1 MSAAVG
7 RDLHA
12 THHQNEEALEQAK
25 EDLDNAEGRHP
36 RVANRHSPIS
46 PRNLEDNFVFDYDGH
61 DVFSIPFSQ
70 TWPPCSKYSNIS
82 LTPLKLPRPVLTSM
96 L

>member
-12 THHQNEEALEQAK
+12 K
-25 EDLDNAEGRHP
+25 EDLDNAEGCHP

-46 PRNLEDNFVFDYDGH
+46 PRNLEDDFVFDYDGH
-61 DVFSIPFSQ
+61 DVFSIPFANMAAVFQVFKHLPDTPETAKARARLHVAAAQ
-70 TWPPCSKYSNIS
+70 T
-82 LTPLKLPRPVLTSM
+82 
-96 L
+96 